1 LTGRGRRRLRQG
13 CPEPAHGDRFR
24 NIAAA
29 ALALFVHGKEVVEWS
44 RCTHDEIRQIASCIL
59 NESWTLGRAIM
70 FVEQSI
76 HTNTTIKD
84 LTTWVRTRGKPLRIK
99 SGRKGEY
106 TITVEQ
112 K

>member
-1 LTGRGRRRLRQG
+1 
-13 CPEPAHGDRFR
+13 
-24 NIAAA
+24 
-29 ALALFVHGKEVVEWS
+29 
-44 RCTHDEIRQIASCIL
+44 
-59 NESWTLGRAIM
+59 M

-84 LTTWVRTRGKPLRIK
+84 LTTWVRTRGKSLRIK